1 MEYWQPNHRLQPT
14 RLSPAQIG
22 GSTRIQV
29 GCAAKAAARTRPAA
43 EPGTVRRAME
53 LHMGKGGASM
63 GSPRQVDTYLKV
75 KDMDRAVSF
84 YETFLGVKAKYR
96 YQGRWASITDGL
108 GLYNPTYDVEND
120 VPMTEYDRE
129 VRMGNN
135 VVVVFG
141 SDDIEREHD
150 RVKTIGATDVTDIVE
165 INLMAPYRF
174 FQFQD
179 TEGNVIEV
187 GRMG

>member
-1 MEYWQPNHRLQPT
+1 
-14 RLSPAQIG
+14 
-22 GSTRIQV
+22 
-29 GCAAKAAARTRPAA
+29 
-43 EPGTVRRAME
+43 
-53 LHMGKGGASM
+53 M
-63 GSPRQVDTYLKV
+63 GSPKLADTDLKV
-75 KDMDRAVSF
+75 RDMDRAVRF
-84 YETFLGVKAKYR
+84 NETFLGVKAKYR
-96 YQGRWASITDGL
+96 YKDRWASIAERL
-108 GLYNPTYDVEND
+108 GLYNPSLDVEND

-141 SDDIEREHD
+141 SDDVEREHE
-150 RVKTIGATDVTDIVE
+150 RVKTIGATGVTDIVA

-179 TEGNVIEV
+179 TEGNVVEV